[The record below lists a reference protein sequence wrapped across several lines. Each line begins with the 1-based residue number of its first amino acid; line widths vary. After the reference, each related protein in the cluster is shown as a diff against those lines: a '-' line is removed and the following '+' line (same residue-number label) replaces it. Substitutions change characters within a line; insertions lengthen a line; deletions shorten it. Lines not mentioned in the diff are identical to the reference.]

1 MLDDR
6 LIKERKPA
14 GLPDKEFMPD
24 KIPSSTPDDWYTALF
39 ENSPLPMWIYDA
51 ADGRILAANR
61 EACRRYG
68 YTQQEFLAMRAGDL
82 VPELHQAVP
91 MVPVA
96 AGPLPGLA
104 DLGIRQQP
112 RKDGGSLYAALFLR
126 DLQFLGH
133 PAKCLMALET
143 GAAAAA
149 EVDRQQ
155 QLLAEILDTLPLNIY
170 LKNPTGELVLLNEQ
184 AAQTLGRSKEELIGK
199 TAQDVLP
206 PEIAEAVSQ
215 SDAAVQ
221 QAAGQLHIEEH
232 ITHEEK
238 PRTMLAGKKILQEAG
253 EQPFLLSY
261 SIDITERKQFE
272 QKVRH
277 LANYDPL
284 TNLPNRNLLNDRLA
298 QAVAHAHRFG
308 RQVAVLFINI
318 DRFKLV
324 NDSLGHEQGDA
335 LLKIMAARLQKALP
349 EGDTLARLA
358 GDDFAA
364 TLLDIES
371 EERVTATAQGL
382 LQAIAQPVQLENH
395 ELVISASIGISLY
408 PRDGLTPHALL
419 KNADIAMSQCKSVGG
434 NHFRFYAKEMNARVF
449 ERLLLET
456 DLRRALVKDEFVL
469 HYQPKVALDTGR
481 IVGLEALIRWQ
492 HPTRGL
498 LYPAKFIPVAEEIGL
513 IGALGKWV
521 LARACAQTQQ
531 WRTEGLGDFT
541 MSVNLSA
548 RQLASQNLLRTIRS
562 VLDETGLP
570 ARQLELEITE
580 SSLMDNIEMAAATLT
595 RLSEMGVHLSID
607 DFGTGY
613 SSLNYLKRLPI
624 DTLKVDQSFIRDV
637 SSDPD
642 DAIIVQATIAMAQNM
657 NLRVVAEG
665 VMTVAQLDF
674 LALHH
679 CDEIQGFY
687 FSEPLPAFDI
697 EQMLREDRR
706 LTMPRRVP
714 ADAPRPWC

>member
-1 MLDDR
+1 M
-6 LIKERKPA
+6 
-14 GLPDKEFMPD
+14 PDKEFMSD
-24 KIPSSTPDDWYTALF
+24 KMPSSKPDDWYSALF

-51 ADGRILAANR
+51 EDGRILAANH
-61 EACRRYG
+61 AASRRYG
-68 YTQQEFLAMRAGDL
+68 YTQQEFLAMHAGDL
-82 VPELHQAVP
+82 VPGMTLAEPPSPAP
-91 MVPVA
+91 

-126 DLQFLGH
+126 DLPFQGH

-149 EVDRQQ
+149 EVGRQQ
-155 QLLAEILDTLPLNIY
+155 QLLAAILDTLPLNIY
-170 LKNPTGELVLLNEQ
+170 LKNPIGELVLLNEH

-221 QAAGQLHIEEH
+221 QTGGQLHIEEH
-232 ITHEEK
+232 ITHEAE
-238 PRTMLAGKKILQEAG
+238 PRTLLAGKKMLQEAG

-272 QKVRH
+272 RQARQ

-335 LLKIMAARLQKALP
+335 LLKIMAGRLQKALP

-382 LQAIAQPVQLENH
+382 LQAIAQPVQLESH

-434 NHFRFYAKEMNARVF
+434 NHFRFYAKDMNARVF

-469 HYQPKVALDTGR
+469 HYQPKVALDSGR
-481 IVGLEALIRWQ
+481 IVGMEALIRWQ

-498 LYPAKFIPVAEEIGL
+498 LYPAKFIPVAEEIGI

-531 WRTEGLGDFT
+531 WRAEGLGDFT

-687 FSEPLPAFDI
+687 FSKPLPADDI
-697 EQMLREDRR
+697 EQLLREDRR
-706 LTMPRRVP
+706 LAMPHRVP
-714 ADAPRPWC
+714 NDAPRPWC

>member
-1 MLDDR
+1 MH
-6 LIKERKPA
+6 
-14 GLPDKEFMPD
+14 
-24 KIPSSTPDDWYTALF
+24 
-39 ENSPLPMWIYDA
+39 
-51 ADGRILAANR
+51 
-61 EACRRYG
+61 
-68 YTQQEFLAMRAGDL
+68 AGDL
-82 VPELHQAVP
+82 VPGMTLAEPPSPAP
-91 MVPVA
+91 

-126 DLQFLGH
+126 DLPFQGH

-149 EVDRQQ
+149 EVGRQQ
-155 QLLAEILDTLPLNIY
+155 QLLAAILDTLPLNIY
-170 LKNPTGELVLLNEQ
+170 LKNPIGELVLLNEH

-221 QAAGQLHIEEH
+221 QTGGQLHIEEH
-232 ITHEEK
+232 ITHEAE
-238 PRTMLAGKKILQEAG
+238 PRTLLAGKKMLQEAG

-272 QKVRH
+272 RQARQ

-335 LLKIMAARLQKALP
+335 LLKIMAGRLQKALP

-382 LQAIAQPVQLENH
+382 LQAIAQPVQLESH

-434 NHFRFYAKEMNARVF
+434 NHFRFYAKDMNARVF

-469 HYQPKVALDTGR
+469 HYQPKVALDSGR
-481 IVGLEALIRWQ
+481 IVGMEALIRWQ

-498 LYPAKFIPVAEEIGL
+498 LYPAKFIPVAEEIGI

-531 WRTEGLGDFT
+531 WRAEGLGDFT

-687 FSEPLPAFDI
+687 FSKPLPADDI
-697 EQMLREDRR
+697 EQLLREDRR
-706 LTMPRRVP
+706 LAMPHRVP
-714 ADAPRPWC
+714 NDAPRPWC